1 LACLDLEN
9 QTQTAPIRKVTIE
22 AMPIKPRH
30 AQGGLFVPASPE
42 AEQLEIT
49 LSRLRGVVGSADENG
64 IACAGSPC
72 VLDSHKPDSFTV
84 QPFLANSTQ
93 QSALSIQPAQQ
104 LGAVS
109 TGILPSKE
117 AVRQKR
123 EVGSRKLAEEKT
135 NPLDIPPSAE
145 PVICLRMFRPPLES
159 RVELSENR
167 PSSVVLYQRQ
177 YRVLA
182 ASGPWRSSGNWWNRS
197 AAWARDEW
205 DVALKTGEGVG
216 FYRIYMDR
224 ITNQW
229 FVEGGFD

>member
-1 LACLDLEN
+1 
-9 QTQTAPIRKVTIE
+9 
-22 AMPIKPRH
+22 
-30 AQGGLFVPASPE
+30 
-42 AEQLEIT
+42 
-49 LSRLRGVVGSADENG
+49 
-64 IACAGSPC
+64 
-72 VLDSHKPDSFTV
+72 
-84 QPFLANSTQ
+84 
-93 QSALSIQPAQQ
+93 
-104 LGAVS
+104 
-109 TGILPSKE
+109 
-117 AVRQKR
+117 
-123 EVGSRKLAEEKT
+123 
-135 NPLDIPPSAE
+135 
-145 PVICLRMFRPPLES
+145 MFRPPLES

-197 AAWARDEW
+197 AAWTRDEW